1 MWRELQ
7 PDDPGRIGPY
17 RLRGVL
23 GSGGMG
29 RVFLGALADGQLV
42 AVKVIRADLATD
54 PEFRA
59 RFRRE
64 VTVARKVSSRFTVP
78 LIDADVDGPV
88 PWLATDYVPGPSL
101 ADAVTEHGPLP
112 ARSVLELAAG
122 LAAGLSA
129 IHAAGVVHR
138 DLKPSNVLLAQDGPR
153 VIDFGIS
160 VAAETSPLTRTGL
173 LIGSPGYMSPEQV
186 EGREVGSASDI
197 FSLGAVLAFAST
209 GEAPFGSGSAPTLA
223 YRAVYREVNL
233 DRVPAEV
240 RPLIQ
245 RCLAKDAGQRPTAR
259 DLEFG
264 AGAAVPATERW
275 LPEAVTRTFIERP
288 DDQEPSRTVTSARL
302 SPAPPAAP
310 GHPGH
315 PGHPGRRRGRRQR
328 QLARP
333 LTIASLVVGLLAA
346 SAAGGLALAASAHQM
361 PGTHSGQAS
370 SGRVTSPAATSAPAT
385 SAPSTAP
392 AANAAPAVP
401 ASATASASATPTATP
416 SAVMSPTVSP
426 SGTPVV
432 SSSPAP
438 SASES
443 ASVSPTPGGSATVS
457 PGGTPA
463 AS

>member
-1 MWRELQ
+1 MIMWQELQ

-29 RVFLGALADGQLV
+29 RVFLGASADGELA
-42 AVKVIRADLATD
+42 AVKVIRADLASD

-78 LIDADVDGPV
+78 LIHADTDGPV
-88 PWLATDYVPGPSL
+88 PWLATAYVTGPSL

-112 ARSVLELAAG
+112 VRSVLELAAG

-186 EGREVGSASDI
+186 EGREVGAPSDI
-197 FSLGAVLAFAST
+197 FSLGAVLAFAAT

-240 RPLIQ
+240 RGLIQ
-245 RCLAKDAGQRPTAR
+245 RCLAKDPGQRPTAR
-259 DLEFG
+259 DLEFAASTG
-264 AGAAVPATERW
+264 AIPATERW
-275 LPEAVTRTFIERP
+275 LPEPVTRTFIGRP
-288 DDQEPSRTVTSARL
+288 EAGDPSRTVTSARP
-302 SPAPPAAP
+302 SPVTQPAA
-310 GHPGH
+310 GR
-315 PGHPGRRRGRRQR
+315 PGRHEGRRPR
-328 QLARP
+328 RLARP
-333 LTIASLVVGLLAA
+333 LTIAAMVVGLLAA
-346 SAAGGLALAASAHQM
+346 SAAGGIALAASAHQT
-361 PGTHSGQAS
+361 PGQHSGPS
-370 SGRVTSPAATSAPAT
+370 VSGQVMSPTAAPRTPAPTTAPAAAVPPSTPAPVTSAPAT
-385 SAPSTAP
+385 APG
-392 AANAAPAVP
+392 
-401 ASATASASATPTATP
+401 SATPAATP
-416 SAVMSPTVSP
+416 SAVMSPPASP
-426 SGTPVV
+426 TA

-438 SASES
+438 TATAPAGASPAPSGSAAPTPSAS
-443 ASVSPTPGGSATVS
+443 
-457 PGGTPA
+457 
-463 AS
+463 

>member
-29 RVFLGALADGQLV
+29 RVFLGASADGQLA
-42 AVKVIRADLATD
+42 AVKVIRADLASD

-88 PWLATDYVPGPSL
+88 PWLATGYVPGPSL

-122 LAAGLSA
+122 LAEGLIA

-186 EGREVGSASDI
+186 EGRDVGSASDI
-197 FSLGAVLAFAST
+197 FSLGAVLAFAAT

-223 YRAVYREVNL
+223 YRAVYRQVNL

-240 RPLIQ
+240 RPLVG
-245 RCLAKDAGQRPTAR
+245 RCLAKDPGQRPTAR
-259 DLEFG
+259 DVMAG
-264 AGAAVPATERW
+264 AGAAAVPATERW
-275 LPEAVTRTFIERP
+275 VPEAVTRTFLELP
-288 DDQEPSRTVTSARL
+288 DDQGPSRTVTSARL
-302 SPAPPAAP
+302 SPASRSAP
-310 GHPGH
+310 SR
-315 PGHPGRRRGRRQR
+315 PGRHKRQR
-328 QLARP
+328 RLARP
-333 LTIASLVVGLLAA
+333 LTIASMVVGLLAA
-346 SAAGGLALAASAHQM
+346 SAAGGIALAASAHHT
-361 PGTHSGQAS
+361 PDAHSGQAAP
-370 SGRVTSPAATSAPAT
+370 RPTTSAPAT
-385 SAPSTAP
+385 SVPSMSP
-392 AANAAPAVP
+392 AANATPAMS
-401 ASATASASATPTATP
+401 ATATASASATPTLSP
-416 SAVMSPTVSP
+416 SAAMSPSASPAVSTT
-426 SGTPVV
+426 GTPTA

-443 ASVSPTPGGSATVS
+443 ASVSPTPAGSVA
-457 PGGTPA
+457 PTPA

>member
-1 MWRELQ
+1 MIMWQELQ

-23 GSGGMG
+23 GVGGMG
-29 RVFLGALADGQLV
+29 RVFLGASAEGQLV
-42 AVKVIRADLATD
+42 AVKVIRADLAMD

-78 LIDADVDGPV
+78 LIDADTDGPV
-88 PWLATDYVPGPSL
+88 PWLTTAYVPGPSL

-122 LAAGLSA
+122 LGEGLSA

-197 FSLGAVLAFAST
+197 FSLGAVLAFAAS
-209 GEAPFGSGSAPTLA
+209 GEALFGSGSAPTLA
-223 YRAVYREVNL
+223 YRAVYREANL
-233 DRVPAEV
+233 DRVPVEV
-240 RPLIQ
+240 RGLIQ
-245 RCLAKDAGQRPTAR
+245 RCLAKDPGQRPTAR
-259 DLEFG
+259 DLMFAAG
-264 AGAAVPATERW
+264 AAAVPAT
-275 LPEAVTRTFIERP
+275 LPEPVTRTFTELP
-288 DDQEPSRTVTSARL
+288 ETGNLSRTVTSARL
-302 SPAPPAAP
+302 SPTAQSAP
-310 GHPGH
+310 GR
-315 PGHPGRRRGRRQR
+315 PGRYEARRRRW
-328 QLARP
+328 LARP
-333 LTIASLVVGLLAA
+333 LTIASLVAGLLAA
-346 SAAGGLALAASAHQM
+346 SAAGGVALGASAHQS
-361 PGTHSGQAS
+361 PGAHSGQTV
-370 SGRVTSPAATSAPAT
+370 SGPRTSPASSAPAT
-385 SAPSTAP
+385 STASVPLTPTTVPAASAPST
-392 AANAAPAVP
+392 
-401 ASATASASATPTATP
+401 ASATPTATP
-416 SAVMSPTVSP
+416 SMTVSA
-426 SGTPVV
+426 PVSPIA

-438 SASES
+438 APSTST
-443 ASVSPTPGGSATVS
+443 SPAPTGSAAPS
-457 PGGTPA
+457 PA

>member
-29 RVFLGALADGQLV
+29 RVFLGASADGQLV
-42 AVKVIRADLATD
+42 AVKVIRADLASD

-88 PWLATDYVPGPSL
+88 PWLATGYVPGPSL

-122 LAAGLSA
+122 LAEGLSA
-129 IHAAGVVHR
+129 VHAAGVVHR

-186 EGREVGSASDI
+186 EGRDVGSASDI
-197 FSLGAVLAFAST
+197 FSLGAVLAFAAT

-223 YRAVYREVNL
+223 YRAVYRQVNL

-240 RPLIQ
+240 RPLVE
-245 RCLAKDAGQRPTAR
+245 RCLAKDPGQRPTAR
-259 DLEFG
+259 DLMAG
-264 AGAAVPATERW
+264 AGAAAVPATERW
-275 LPEAVTRTFIERP
+275 VPEAVTRTFLELP

-302 SPAPPAAP
+302 SSASRPAP
-310 GHPGH
+310 GR
-315 PGHPGRRRGRRQR
+315 PGRHKRQR
-328 QLARP
+328 RLARP
-333 LTIASLVVGLLAA
+333 LTIASMIVGLLAA
-346 SAAGGLALAASAHQM
+346 SAAGGIALAAAAHQT
-361 PGTHSGQAS
+361 PGTHSGQAAS
-370 SGRVTSPAATSAPAT
+370 RPTTSPATSAPAT
-385 SAPSTAP
+385 SAPSMSP
-392 AANAAPAVP
+392 AANATPSMSAT
-401 ASATASASATPTATP
+401 ATASAATPTSSP
-416 SAVMSPTVSP
+416 SAAMSPSASPTVSP
-426 SGTPVV
+426 TGTPTTG
-432 SSSPAP
+432 SSPAP
-438 SASES
+438 SASPS
-443 ASVSPTPGGSATVS
+443 ASVSPTPGGSVA
-457 PGGTPA
+457 PTPA

>member
-1 MWRELQ
+1 MTMWQELQ

-23 GSGGMG
+23 GTGGMG
-29 RVFLGALADGQLV
+29 RVFLGASADGQLV
-42 AVKVIRADLATD
+42 AVKVIRGDLAMD

-64 VTVARKVSSRFTVP
+64 VTVARKVSSRFTAP
-78 LIDADVDGPV
+78 LIGADIDGPV
-88 PWLATDYVPGPSL
+88 PWLATAYVPGPSL

-122 LAAGLSA
+122 LAEGLSA

-186 EGREVGSASDI
+186 EGREVGAASDI
-197 FSLGAVLAFAST
+197 FSLGTVLAYAAS

-223 YRAVYREVNL
+223 YRAVHREVNL
-233 DRVPAEV
+233 DRVPTEV
-240 RPLIQ
+240 RGLIQ
-245 RCLAKDAGQRPTAR
+245 RCLAKDPGQRPSAR
-259 DLEFG
+259 DLLFA
-264 AGAAVPATERW
+264 AGPGAVPATERW
-275 LPEAVTRTFIERP
+275 LPEAVTRTFTELPAIGS
-288 DDQEPSRTVTSARL
+288 PSRTVTSARL
-302 SPAPPAAP
+302 ARAAQPTAQPAS
-310 GHPGH
+310 GR
-315 PGHPGRRRGRRQR
+315 PGRHGARRRRR
-328 QLARP
+328 LARP
-333 LTIASLVVGLLAA
+333 LTIASLVTGLLAA
-346 SAAGGLALAASAHQM
+346 SAAGGIALAASAHQS
-361 PGTHSGQAS
+361 PGAHAGQAV
-370 SGRVTSPAATSAPAT
+370 SGPATSPARSAPVT

-392 AANAAPAVP
+392 AAAAAAHP
-401 ASATASASATPTATP
+401 TASVTPTATP
-416 SAVMSPTVSP
+416 TMAVSP
-426 SGTPVV
+426 SASPTV

-438 SASES
+438 APSAST
-443 ASVSPTPGGSATVS
+443 SPAPAEAATPTGTAA
-457 PGGTPA
+457 PTPA

>member
-29 RVFLGALADGQLV
+29 RVFLGASADGQLV
-42 AVKVIRADLATD
+42 AVKVIRADLASD

-88 PWLATDYVPGPSL
+88 PWLATGYVPGPSL

-122 LAAGLSA
+122 LAEGLSA
-129 IHAAGVVHR
+129 VHAAGVVHR

-186 EGREVGSASDI
+186 EGRDVGSASDI
-197 FSLGAVLAFAST
+197 FSLGAVLAFAAT

-223 YRAVYREVNL
+223 YRAVYRQVNL

-240 RPLIQ
+240 RPLVE
-245 RCLAKDAGQRPTAR
+245 RCLAKDPGQRPTAR
-259 DLEFG
+259 DLMAG
-264 AGAAVPATERW
+264 AGAAAVPATERW
-275 LPEAVTRTFIERP
+275 VPEAVTRTFLELP

-302 SPAPPAAP
+302 SPASRPAP
-310 GHPGH
+310 GR
-315 PGHPGRRRGRRQR
+315 PGRHKRQR
-328 QLARP
+328 RLARP
-333 LTIASLVVGLLAA
+333 LTIASMIVGLLAA
-346 SAAGGLALAASAHQM
+346 SAAGGIALAAAAHQT
-361 PGTHSGQAS
+361 PGTHSGQAAS
-370 SGRVTSPAATSAPAT
+370 RPTTSPATSAPAT
-385 SAPSTAP
+385 SAPSMSP
-392 AANAAPAVP
+392 AANATPSMSAT
-401 ASATASASATPTATP
+401 ATASAATPTSSP
-416 SAVMSPTVSP
+416 SAAMSPSASPTVSP
-426 SGTPVV
+426 TGTPTTG
-432 SSSPAP
+432 SSPAP
-438 SASES
+438 SASPS
-443 ASVSPTPGGSATVS
+443 ASVSPTPGGSVA
-457 PGGTPA
+457 PTPA

>member
-1 MWRELQ
+1 MWQDLQ

-29 RVFLGALADGQLV
+29 RVFLGASADGQLV
-42 AVKVIRADLATD
+42 AVKVIRADLASD

-78 LIDADVDGPV
+78 LIHADTDGPV
-88 PWLATDYVPGPSL
+88 PWLATAYVAGPSL

-112 ARSVLELAAG
+112 VRSVLELAAG

-173 LIGSPGYMSPEQV
+173 LMGSPGYMSPEQV
-186 EGREVGSASDI
+186 EGREVGAPSDI
-197 FSLGAVLAFAST
+197 FSLGAVLAFAAT

-240 RPLIQ
+240 RGLIE
-245 RCLAKDAGQRPTAR
+245 RCLAKDPGQRPTAR
-259 DLEFG
+259 DLEFAARTG
-264 AGAAVPATERW
+264 AVPAT
-275 LPEAVTRTFIERP
+275 LPEPVTRTFIELP
-288 DDQEPSRTVTSARL
+288 ETGDPSRTVTSARP
-302 SPAPPAAP
+302 SPVSRPASGRP
-310 GHPGH
+310 GL
-315 PGHPGRRRGRRQR
+315 PGRHEGRRHR
-328 QLARP
+328 RRLARP
-333 LTIASLVVGLLAA
+333 LTIASMVVGLLAA
-346 SAAGGLALAASAHQM
+346 SAAGGIALAASAHQT
-361 PGTHSGQAS
+361 PGMHSGQAV
-370 SGRVTSPAATSAPAT
+370 SGHVTSPTAAPRTSAPTAAATPSTPAPTTSAPAT
-385 SAPSTAP
+385 AP
-392 AANAAPAVP
+392 AMAPG
-401 ASATASASATPTATP
+401 SATPAATP
-416 SAVMSPTVSP
+416 SAVSSPPASPTA
-426 SGTPVV
+426 

-438 SASES
+438 TATASVPVGASPAPSGSVAPTPSAS
-443 ASVSPTPGGSATVS
+443 
-457 PGGTPA
+457 
-463 AS
+463 